1 MIQKL
6 HQKSAAILIGILLS
20 SCGKSTIHSLD
31 LKNKIYNRY
40 EVVAVNKQTCE
51 LELKD
56 VPPIAYDDPSL
67 DGLVCLTRKDY
78 SREQAKIKAYCKN
91 AQIKTL
97 NP

>member
-1 MIQKL
+1 ML
-6 HQKSAAILIGILLS
+6 TGILLN

-51 LELKD
+51 LKLKD
-56 VPPIAYDDPSL
+56 APPIAYDDPSL

-78 SREQAKIKAYCKN
+78 SREQSKLKAECQNAKT
-91 AQIKTL
+91 QTST
-97 NP
+97 P

>member
-1 MIQKL
+1 ML
-6 HQKSAAILIGILLS
+6 TAT

-40 EVVAVNKQTCE
+40 EVTAVNKQTCE

-56 VPPIAYDDPSL
+56 LPPVAYDDPSL
-67 DGLVCLTRKDY
+67 DGMVCLTRKDY
-78 SREQAKIKAYCKN
+78 SREQARVKAECQN
-91 AQIKTL
+91 AKTQTS

>member
-1 MIQKL
+1 MKYI
-6 HQKSAAILIGILLS
+6 ILLLTLS

-40 EVVAVNKQTCE
+40 EVVNVNKQTCE

-56 VPPIAYDDPSL
+56 APPIAYDDQSL
-67 DGLVCLTRKDY
+67 DGMVCLTRKDY
-78 SREQAKIKAYCKN
+78 SREQAKLKADCKN
-91 AQIKTL
+91 AQTKTF

>member
-1 MIQKL
+1 MKYI
-6 HQKSAAILIGILLS
+6 ILLLTLS

-56 VPPIAYDDPSL
+56 APPIAYNDPSL
-67 DGLVCLTRKDY
+67 DGMVCLTRKDY
-78 SREQAKIKAYCKN
+78 SREQAKLKADCKN
-91 AQIKTL
+91 AQTKTF